1 MLHTYCAYNLGIQSS
16 LFLPELIVPTE
27 TSGDVE
33 IWLDNSKEY
42 KPIPESP
49 YSVAADKAYL
59 HFTEVGT
66 FYVNDGREIVIRPLP
81 NIEERLIRL
90 PLLGAA
96 FAVLLN
102 QRGYFVLHSSAVSI
116 ENKAVAF
123 IGNKGDGKSTTA
135 AMLTSRGHQLLA
147 DDTVAIDF
155 QNDNNPIV
163 LPGFPQF
170 KLYPDSVIA
179 AFNEDPNNLEEIAS
193 NVDKRSRPADKFCVK
208 SLPLQAVFVFAE
220 GEKVKISQLSPQV
233 AINYLIANSYM
244 ARFSDD
250 WLQNGIAASNLKQC
264 AMIVNE
270 IPVYKL
276 ERPRNFSKLEEVA
289 SAIENCLSTGNL

>member
-1 MLHTYCAYNLGIQSS
+1 MLHSYSAYNLGIQSS
-16 LFLPELIVPTE
+16 LFLPELMIPTE
-27 TSGDVE
+27 TGEDVE
-33 IWLDNSKEY
+33 IWIKDSEELNL
-42 KPIPESP
+42 IPESE
-49 YSVAADKAYL
+49 YSVAAKNAYL

-66 FYVNDGREIVIRPLP
+66 FFVNDGREIIIQPLP
-81 NIEERLIRL
+81 GIEERLIRL

-102 QRGYFVLHSSAVSI
+102 QRGYFVLHSSAVAI
-116 ENKAVAF
+116 GEKAVAF

-135 AMLTSRGHQLLA
+135 AMLSGRGHQLLA

-155 QNDNNPIV
+155 HNSSNPMV

-179 AFNEDPNNLEEIAS
+179 AFNEDPNKLEEIAS
-193 NVDKRSRPADKFCVK
+193 NVDKRSRPADKFCGK
-208 SLPLQAVFVFAE
+208 TLPLQAVFVFAE
-220 GEKVKISQLSPQV
+220 GEEVKISQLSPQE

-244 ARFSDD
+244 ARFTTD

-264 AMIVNE
+264 AMIVNQ

-276 ERPRNFSKLEEVA
+276 ERPRNLSKLEEIA
-289 SAIENCLSTGNL
+289 SAVENHLSANNL